1 MSKSLISIVI
11 PCLDEEENVER
22 TYRAICDA
30 IEKEEKY
37 DFEFIFTDNHSSDNT
52 FEVLRRLSAADSRIH
67 AVRFSKNFGY
77 QMSIFTGYMQATGDA
92 AIQLDAD
99 LQDPP
104 YLISEFLRRWEDGY
118 KVVYGIRKTQK
129 ANAFLTLM
137 TEVFYWLLDK
147 LSESRVPHNAGE
159 CRLIDRAVIDALG
172 PPPRDRHL
180 HSRPDC
186 RNRLPSDR
194 RSIRTPES
202 LCWRNK
208 VPHETFTQTLGRCDR
223 FAFNGPAPS
232 RDFFWARHAGPV
244 DLGQYRLF
252 RRPLAAW
259 AGLAGRIRDDRN
271 PDPRPKWLQP
281 GTSRHYG
288 RIHRPHSPASEVA
301 TRNHHRRTNS
311 RPCEPPQIT
320 AR

>member
-172 PPPRDRHL
+172 PPPATDIYIRGRIAEIGFHQIGVLYERQNRSAGETKFRTRHL
-180 HSRPDC
+180 LKLSVDAIASHSTAPL
-186 RNRLPSDR
+186 RLATFFGLGMLVL
-194 RSIRTPES
+194 SI
-202 LCWRNK
+202 
-208 VPHETFTQTLGRCDR
+208 LGSIGF
-223 FAFNGPAPS
+223 FAG
-232 RDFFWARHAGPV
+232 RLL
-244 DLGQYRLF
+244 LGQDW
-252 RRPLAAW
+252 P
-259 AGLAGRIRDDRN
+259 AGFATIVILILVLNGFNLVLLGIM
-271 PDPRPKWLQP
+271 
-281 GTSRHYG
+281 GEYIG
-288 RIHRPHSPASEVA
+288 RIHRHLKSPPETIIEEQIPAPA
-301 TRNHHRRTNS
+301 NRRK
-311 RPCEPPQIT
+311 
-320 AR
+320 